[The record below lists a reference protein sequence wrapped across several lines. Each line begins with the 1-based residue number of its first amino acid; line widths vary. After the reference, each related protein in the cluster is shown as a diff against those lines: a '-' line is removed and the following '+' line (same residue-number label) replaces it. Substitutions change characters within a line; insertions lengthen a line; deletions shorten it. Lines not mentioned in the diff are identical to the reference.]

1 MPVNKKNKWNLKG
14 SFTVEASFIVPMIL
28 LLIMACM
35 FAVFYYHDKNILL
48 GAAYEASVVGSTM
61 SREVNGVDA
70 DEVQSLAYERVQG
83 KNIFLNHTQIDV
95 ETSEEELQVRVTASA
110 RKMRMSGEEKAS
122 ITNPEK
128 YIRDLR
134 KIEGLVQ

>member
-1 MPVNKKNKWNLKG
+1 MKKENKWNLKG

-83 KNIFLNHTQIDV
+83 KNIFLNHTRIDV
-95 ETSEEELQVRVTASA
+95 ETSEEELQVKVTASA
-110 RKMRMSGEEKAS
+110 RKMGVSGEEKAS

>member
-70 DEVQSLAYERVQG
+70 DEVQGLAYERVQG

-110 RKMRMSGEEKAS
+110 RKMMMSGEQKAS